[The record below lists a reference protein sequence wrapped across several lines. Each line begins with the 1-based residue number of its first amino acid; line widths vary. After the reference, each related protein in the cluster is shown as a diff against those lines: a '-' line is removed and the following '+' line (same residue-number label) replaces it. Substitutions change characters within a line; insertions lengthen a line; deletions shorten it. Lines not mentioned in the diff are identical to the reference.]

1 MISRG
6 LSLNLCAFGTASADL
21 VAIGA
26 MRKRLPEWAPSET
39 PAHFLKHA
47 DEQTIVAVAAVD
59 DAMQRYPALLPD
71 RREWAVIAAPRF
83 IGRLAGADALARYE
97 RSGGPAISP
106 HVIAQH
112 SLHSVSGALSI
123 LLGSRK
129 PNFGVGGGGSSL
141 TDGLVAALTQLPT
154 GDAAGVWLI
163 STCWDPEPVVE
174 EQRGCTSDSVCQAVA
189 LALASRAGSAV
200 HGRLSFT
207 LNVNDSGVAGRTH
220 VESSDTV
227 IELCAAL
234 TGARAGRDCRLQ
246 WKLPWGAT
254 VALEVEAQD
263 ARLPMAA

>member
-1 MISRG
+1 MTSVG
-6 LSLNLCAFGTASADL
+6 VSLNLCAFGTASADL
-21 VAIGA
+21 AAITT

-59 DAMQRYPALLPD
+59 DAMQRYPALLQD

-97 RSGGPAISP
+97 RGGGPAISP

-129 PNFGVGGGGSSL
+129 PNFGGGGGGRSL
-141 TDGLVAALTQLPT
+141 TDGLVAALTQIPP
-154 GDAAGVWLI
+154 GDAAGVWLV
-163 STCWDPEPVVE
+163 STCWDPEPVIE
-174 EQRGCTSDSVCQAVA
+174 EQRGCASDSVCQAVA
-189 LALASRAGSAV
+189 LALAAAGSTV

-220 VESSDTV
+220 AESSATI

-246 WKLPWGAT
+246 WKLPWGGT
-254 VALEVEAQD
+254 VALEVD
-263 ARLPMAA
+263 AHQGRMPIAA